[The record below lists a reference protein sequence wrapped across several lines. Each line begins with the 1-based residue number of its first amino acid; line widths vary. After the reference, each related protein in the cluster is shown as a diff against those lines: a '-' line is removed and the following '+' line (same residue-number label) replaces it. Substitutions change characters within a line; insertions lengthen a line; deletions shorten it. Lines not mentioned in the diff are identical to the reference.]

1 MAIKQLE
8 ADLLYQRCD
17 PAQFDFKTT
26 AELEDL
32 SEVIGQPRAV
42 DAVRFGIGIL
52 HKGYNLFAL
61 GPTGTG
67 KHALVQ
73 RYVSEQARAGKLP
86 PDWCYVN
93 NFQQPH
99 EPRML
104 CMPSGRGVELEQ
116 DMEHFV
122 EDLHDVIPTAFDSDE
137 YRTRSSAIKDELSE
151 QREQALGKVQSDAE
165 EKKIALIRT
174 PTGFTLAPMRDDE
187 VLGPEEFEKLPE
199 DERERIERDTE
210 NLQEQLRKV
219 LQQVPGWQKEAR
231 DRISELNREI
241 AASAVSHLINTLR
254 VKYQELPEACEYL
267 DEVEKDIIENFRH
280 FMHEDE
286 EKHGVQ
292 VFGME
297 LAHRDDEMQVDK
309 RYQVNAFITQENHD
323 SAPVIYEDYPSYNN
337 LIGRV
342 EHRAELG
349 ALITD
354 FTMIRPGA
362 LHRANGG
369 YLIVDALKILMQ
381 PFAWEGL
388 KRALQSGEIRIESLA
403 QLMSVISTV
412 SLAPEPIPLNI
423 KVILLGEPHIY
434 YLLSMYDPEFNE
446 LFKVAADFD
455 YRMDRTPESQ
465 QLYARLIG
473 SLVRVESLCHLDR
486 SAVARVIEHSARLLE
501 DGAKLLTHTR
511 SLTDIL
517 READYWATQNEHETV
532 TRDDVQQAIDTR
544 IYRVDRI
551 RERMQ
556 EEISRGT
563 LLIDTSGQKTGQVNG
578 LSVLDLGNFMFG
590 RPSRITA
597 RARMGDGEV
606 VDIEREVEL
615 GGPIHSKG
623 VFILSA
629 LLGAR
634 YLPDR
639 PLALSASLV
648 FEQSYGEVEG
658 DSASSAEFYALLSAL
673 AAVPILQSLAVTGSV
688 NQQGEIQPIGGVNEK
703 IEGFFDVCNMRG
715 LTGDQGVI
723 IPASN
728 VKHLMLRADVREAV
742 TAGKFAIHAIDSV
755 DDGIELLTG
764 LPAGQR
770 DEQGLFPDGSL
781 NRRVEDTLTRYS
793 VAMQA
798 YASSGGKGRQ
808 EEGKLSS

>member
-1 MAIKQLE
+1 MAVNKL
-8 ADLLYQRCD
+8 APDTLYQRCD
-17 PAQFDFKTT
+17 PDTFGFTTT

-32 SEVIGQPRAV
+32 TDVIGQPRAV
-42 DAVRFGIGIL
+42 DAVKFGISIL

-61 GPTGTG
+61 GPTGSG
-67 KHALVQ
+67 KHAMVQ
-73 RYVSEQARAGKLP
+73 RYASEKARAGECP

-99 EPRML
+99 KPRSL
-104 CMPSGRGVELEQ
+104 RMPAGRGIKLEQ
-116 DMEHFV
+116 DMERLV
-122 EDLHDVIPTAFDSDE
+122 QDLHEAIPGVFDSDE
-137 YRTRSSAIKDELSE
+137 YRTHSQAIEEEFNE
-151 QREQALGKVQSDAE
+151 QKEQAIGEVQHNAD
-165 EKKIALIRT
+165 EKQIALIRT
-174 PTGFTLAPMRDDE
+174 PTGFTLAPMRKDE
-187 VLGPEEFEKLPE
+187 VLSPDEFEKLPE
-199 DERERIERDTE
+199 EDRKRIEEDTE
-210 NLQEQLRKV
+210 ILQEQLRKV
-219 LQQVPGWQKEAR
+219 LQQIPTWQKEFH
-231 DRISELNREI
+231 DRIAALNREI
-241 AASAVSHLINTLR
+241 AASAVSNLIDTLR
-254 VKYQELPEACEYL
+254 AEYRELANVIRYL
-267 DEVEKDIIENFRH
+267 DEVEEDVIANFRH
-280 FMHEDE
+280 FLPQE
-286 EKHGVQ
+286 EKRGLRIFGVEVAQ
-292 VFGME
+292 
-297 LAHRDDEMQVDK
+297 RDDEMLVDK
-309 RYQVNAFITQENHD
+309 RYTVNAFITHEHTD
-323 SAPVIYEDYPSYNN
+323 GAPVIYEDYPSYNN

-342 EHRAELG
+342 EHRSELG

-388 KRALQSGEIRIESLA
+388 KRALQAGEIHIESLA
-403 QLMSVISTV
+403 QLMSVVSTV
-412 SLAPEPIPLNI
+412 SLEPETIPLSV

-434 YLLSMYDPEFNE
+434 YLLSMYDPEFSE
-446 LFKVAADFD
+446 LFKVAVDFD

-473 SLVRVESLCHLDR
+473 SLIRVEKLRHLDR

-501 DGAKLLTHTR
+501 DGEKLLTHTR

-517 READYWATQNEHETV
+517 READYWAAEQQHDTV
-532 TRDDVQQAIDTR
+532 TGEDVQQAIDTR
-544 IYRVDRI
+544 IFRVDRI

-556 EEISRGT
+556 EEIRRGT
-563 LLIDTSGQKTGQVNG
+563 LLIDTTGEKTGQVNG
-578 LSVLDLGNFMFG
+578 LSVIDMGNFMFG

-597 RARMGDGEV
+597 RARMGDANV

-658 DSASSAEFYALLSAL
+658 DSASSAEFFALLSAL
-673 AAVPILQSLAVTGSV
+673 ADAPVNQSLAVTGSV

-715 LTGDQGVI
+715 LTGEQGVI
-723 IPASN
+723 IPATN
-728 VKHLMLRADVREAV
+728 IKHLMLREDVREAV
-742 TAGKFAIHAIDSV
+742 AAGKFAIHAIDSV

-764 LPAGQR
+764 LKAGQR
-770 DEQGLFPDGSL
+770 GKKGRFPRGTL

-793 VAMQA
+793 NAMRAHVASA
-798 YASSGGKGRQ
+798 GKG
-808 EEGKLSS
+808 

>member
-1 MAIKQLE
+1 MAVNKL
-8 ADLLYQRCD
+8 APDTLYQRCD
-17 PAQFDFKTT
+17 PDTFDFTTT

-32 SEVIGQPRAV
+32 TDVIGQPRAV
-42 DAVRFGIGIL
+42 DAVKFGISIL

-61 GPTGTG
+61 GPTGSG
-67 KHALVQ
+67 KHAMVQ
-73 RYVSEQARAGKLP
+73 RYASEKARAGECP

-99 EPRML
+99 KPRSL
-104 CMPSGRGVELEQ
+104 RMPAGRGIKLER
-116 DMEHFV
+116 DMERLLQ
-122 EDLHDVIPTAFDSDE
+122 DLHEAIPAVFDSDE
-137 YRTRSSAIKDELSE
+137 YRTHSQAIEEEFNE
-151 QREQALGKVQSDAE
+151 QKEQAIGEVQHNAD
-165 EKKIALIRT
+165 EKQIALIRT
-174 PTGFTLAPMRDDE
+174 PTGFTLAPMRKDE
-187 VLGPEEFEKLPE
+187 VLSPDEFEKLPAE
-199 DERERIERDTE
+199 DRKRIEEDTE
-210 NLQEQLRKV
+210 ILQEQLRRV
-219 LQQVPGWQKEAR
+219 LQQIPTWQKEFH
-231 DRISELNREI
+231 DRIAALNREI
-241 AASAVSHLINTLR
+241 AASAVSNLIDTLR
-254 VKYQELPEACEYL
+254 AEYRELTNVIRFL
-267 DEVEKDIIENFRH
+267 DEVEEDVIANFRH
-280 FMHEDE
+280 FLPQE
-286 EKHGVQ
+286 EKRGLRIFGVEVAQ
-292 VFGME
+292 
-297 LAHRDDEMQVDK
+297 HDDEMLVDK
-309 RYQVNAFITQENHD
+309 RYKVNAFITHEHTD
-323 SAPVIYEDYPSYNN
+323 GAPVIYEDYPSYNN

-342 EHRAELG
+342 EHRSELG

-388 KRALQSGEIRIESLA
+388 KRALQAGEIRIESLA
-403 QLMSVISTV
+403 QLMSVVSTV
-412 SLAPEPIPLNI
+412 SLEPETIPLSV

-434 YLLSMYDPEFNE
+434 YLLSMYDPEFSE
-446 LFKVAADFD
+446 LFKVAVDFD
-455 YRMDRTPESQ
+455 YRMDRTHESQ

-473 SLVRVESLCHLDR
+473 SLIRVEKLRHLDR

-501 DGAKLLTHTR
+501 DGEKLLTHTR

-517 READYWATQNEHETV
+517 READYWAAEQQHDTV
-532 TRDDVQQAIDTR
+532 TGEDVQQAIDTR
-544 IYRVDRI
+544 IFRVDRI

-556 EEISRGT
+556 EEIRRGT
-563 LLIDTSGQKTGQVNG
+563 MLIDTTGEKTGQVNG
-578 LSVLDLGNFMFG
+578 LSVIDMGNFMFG

-597 RARMGDGEV
+597 RARIGDANV

-658 DSASSAEFYALLSAL
+658 DSASSAELFALLSAL
-673 AAVPILQSLAVTGSV
+673 ADAPVNQSLAVTGSV

-715 LTGDQGVI
+715 LTGEQGVI
-723 IPASN
+723 IPATN
-728 VKHLMLRADVREAV
+728 IKHLMLREDVREAV
-742 TAGKFAIHAIDSV
+742 AAGKFAIHAIDSV

-764 LPAGQR
+764 LKAGQR
-770 DEQGLFPDGSL
+770 GKKGRFPRGTL

-793 VAMQA
+793 NAMRA
-798 YASSGGKGRQ
+798 HAASAGKG
-808 EEGKLSS
+808 

>member
-1 MAIKQLE
+1 MAVKQLAPE
-8 ADLLYQRCD
+8 RLYQRCD
-17 PAQFDFKTT
+17 PQQFDFATT
-26 AELEDL
+26 EEREDL
-32 SEVIGQPRAV
+32 SDVIGQPRAV

-61 GPTGTG
+61 GPTGSG
-67 KHALVQ
+67 KHAMVQ
-73 RYVSEQARAGKLP
+73 RYAREKARSGECP

-104 CMPSGRGVELEQ
+104 CMPAGRGIKLEQ
-116 DMEHFV
+116 DMDQLV
-122 EDLHDVIPTAFDSDE
+122 QDLHDAIPAVFDSDE
-137 YRTRSSAIKDELSE
+137 YRTHTQAIEDEFNE
-151 QREQALGKVQSDAE
+151 RKEQAISEIQSKAD
-165 EKKIALIRT
+165 EKHIALMRT
-174 PTGFTLAPMRDDE
+174 PTGFTLAPVREEE
-187 VLGPEEFEKLPE
+187 VLSQDEFEKLPE
-199 DERERIERDTE
+199 EDRKRIEQDTE
-210 NLQEQLRKV
+210 SLQEQLRKM
-219 LQQVPGWQKEAR
+219 LQQIPDWQKEFH
-231 DRISELNREI
+231 DRIAKLNREI
-241 AASAVSHLINTLR
+241 ATSAVSNLVDTLR
-254 VKYQELPEACEYL
+254 NGYQDLPKVIEYL
-267 DEVEKDIIENFRH
+267 ADVEEDVVANFRH
-280 FMHEDE
+280 FLPQEE
-286 EKHGVQ
+286 EKHGLRI
-292 VFGME
+292 FGVE
-297 LAHRDDEMQVDK
+297 LAQHDDEMQMDK
-309 RYQVNAFITQENHD
+309 RYKVNAFMTHEDHD
-323 SAPVIYEDYPSYNN
+323 GAPVIYEDYPSYNN

-349 ALITD
+349 ALLTD

-369 YLIVDALKILMQ
+369 YLIVDALKVLMQ

-388 KRALQSGEIRIESLA
+388 KRALQAGEVRIESLA
-403 QLMSVISTV
+403 QLMSVVSTV
-412 SLAPEPIPLNI
+412 SLEPEPIPLNV

-446 LFKVAADFD
+446 LFKVAVDFD

-473 SLVRVESLCHLDR
+473 SLIRVEKLRHLDR

-501 DGAKLLTHTR
+501 DGEKLLTHTR

-517 READYWATQNEHETV
+517 READYWATEHQHDTV
-532 TRDDVQQAIDTR
+532 SADDVQQAIDAR
-544 IYRVDRI
+544 VYRVDRI

-556 EEISRGT
+556 EEIRRGT
-563 LLIDTSGQKTGQVNG
+563 MLIDTTGQKTGQVNG
-578 LSVLDLGNFMFG
+578 LSVIDMGNFMFG

-597 RARMGDGEV
+597 RTRIGDGQV
-606 VDIEREVEL
+606 LDIEREVEL

-634 YLPDR
+634 YMPDR

-658 DSASSAEFYALLSAL
+658 DSASSAEYFALLSAL
-673 AAVPILQSLAVTGSV
+673 ADAPVFQSLAVTGSV

-723 IPASN
+723 IPATN
-728 VKHLMLRADVREAV
+728 IKHLMLREDVRDAV
-742 TAGKFAIHAIDSV
+742 AAGKFAIHAIDSV

-764 LPAGQR
+764 LPAGKR
-770 DEQGLFPDGSL
+770 NKKGVFPKGSL

-793 VAMQA
+793 EAMQA
-798 YASSGGKGRQ
+798 YASSGGKGSQ
-808 EEGKLSS
+808 GHDKSS

>member
-1 MAIKQLE
+1 MAVNKL
-8 ADLLYQRCD
+8 APDTLYQRCD
-17 PAQFDFKTT
+17 PDTFGFTTT

-32 SEVIGQPRAV
+32 TDVIGQPRAV
-42 DAVRFGIGIL
+42 DAVKFGISIL

-61 GPTGTG
+61 GPTGSG
-67 KHALVQ
+67 KHAMVQ
-73 RYVSEQARAGKLP
+73 RYASEKARAGECP

-99 EPRML
+99 KPRSL
-104 CMPSGRGVELEQ
+104 RMPAGRGIKLEQ
-116 DMEHFV
+116 DMERLV
-122 EDLHDVIPTAFDSDE
+122 QDLHEAIPGVFDSDE
-137 YRTRSSAIKDELSE
+137 YRTHSQAIEEEFNE
-151 QREQALGKVQSDAE
+151 QKEQAIGEVQHNAD
-165 EKKIALIRT
+165 EKQIALIRT
-174 PTGFTLAPMRDDE
+174 PTGFTLAPMRKDE
-187 VLGPEEFEKLPE
+187 VLSPDEFEKLPE
-199 DERERIERDTE
+199 EDRKRIEEDTE
-210 NLQEQLRKV
+210 ILQEQLRKV
-219 LQQVPGWQKEAR
+219 LQQIPTWQKEFH
-231 DRISELNREI
+231 DRIAALNREI
-241 AASAVSHLINTLR
+241 AASAVSNLIDTLR
-254 VKYQELPEACEYL
+254 AEYRELANVIRYL
-267 DEVEKDIIENFRH
+267 DEVEEDVIANFRH
-280 FMHEDE
+280 FLPQE
-286 EKHGVQ
+286 EKRGLRIFGVEVAQ
-292 VFGME
+292 
-297 LAHRDDEMQVDK
+297 RDDEMLVDK
-309 RYQVNAFITQENHD
+309 RYMVNAFITHEHTD
-323 SAPVIYEDYPSYNN
+323 GAPVIYEDYPSYNN

-342 EHRAELG
+342 EHRSELG

-388 KRALQSGEIRIESLA
+388 KRALQAGEIHIESLA
-403 QLMSVISTV
+403 QLMSVVSTV
-412 SLAPEPIPLNI
+412 SLEPETIPLSV

-434 YLLSMYDPEFNE
+434 YLLSMYDPEFSE
-446 LFKVAADFD
+446 LFKVAVDFD

-473 SLVRVESLCHLDR
+473 SLIRVEKLRHLDR

-501 DGAKLLTHTR
+501 DGEKLLTHTR

-517 READYWATQNEHETV
+517 READYWAAEQQHDTV
-532 TRDDVQQAIDTR
+532 TGEDVQQAIDTR
-544 IYRVDRI
+544 IFRVDRI

-556 EEISRGT
+556 EEIRRGT
-563 LLIDTSGQKTGQVNG
+563 LLIDTTGEKTGQVNG
-578 LSVLDLGNFMFG
+578 LSVIDMGNFMFG

-597 RARMGDGEV
+597 RARMGDANV

-658 DSASSAEFYALLSAL
+658 DSASSAEFFALLSAL
-673 AAVPILQSLAVTGSV
+673 ADAPVNQSLAVTGSV

-715 LTGDQGVI
+715 LTGEQGVI
-723 IPASN
+723 IPATN
-728 VKHLMLRADVREAV
+728 IKHLMLREDVREAV
-742 TAGKFAIHAIDSV
+742 AAGKFAIHAIDSV

-764 LPAGQR
+764 LKAGQR
-770 DEQGLFPDGSL
+770 GKKGRFPRGTL

-793 VAMQA
+793 NAMRAHVASA
-798 YASSGGKGRQ
+798 GKG
-808 EEGKLSS
+808 

>member
-1 MAIKQLE
+1 
-8 ADLLYQRCD
+8 
-17 PAQFDFKTT
+17 
-26 AELEDL
+26 
-32 SEVIGQPRAV
+32 
-42 DAVRFGIGIL
+42 
-52 HKGYNLFAL
+52 L

-73 RYVSEQARAGKLP
+73 RYAIEHARTGTLP

-99 EPRML
+99 EPRKL
-104 CMPSGRGVELEQ
+104 RMPPGRGVALER
-116 DMEHFV
+116 DMERLV
-122 EDLHDVIPTAFDSDE
+122 EDLYDAIPTVFESDE
-137 YRTRSSAIKDELSE
+137 YRTRSQAIDEELSE
-151 QREQALGKVQSDAE
+151 QKEQALKIIRDDAE
-165 EKKIALIRT
+165 NKKIGLIRT
-174 PTGFTLAPMRDDE
+174 PTGFTLAPMRKGE
-187 VLGPEEFEKLPE
+187 ALSPEEFDKLPE
-199 DERERIERDTE
+199 GKRKRIEQDVE
-210 NLQEQLRKV
+210 KLQEQLRKM
-219 LQQVPGWQKEAR
+219 LQEVPAWQKAVR
-231 DRISELNREI
+231 DRISELNREM
-241 AASAVSHLINTLR
+241 AASAVSHLIDALR
-254 VKYQELPEACEYL
+254 ERFQELPEVIKYL
-267 DEVEKDIIENFRH
+267 DEVEKDTIENFRR
-280 FMHEDE
+280 FLRHEDE
-286 EKHGVQ
+286 KHGAQ

-297 LAHRDDEMQVDK
+297 LAQRDDEMQVDV
-309 RYQVNAFITQENHD
+309 RYRINALITHEGHD
-323 SAPVIYEDYPSYNN
+323 GAPVIYEDYPSYNN

-369 YLIVDALKILMQ
+369 YLILDAHKVLMQ

-388 KRALQSGEIRIESLA
+388 KRALQAEEVRIESLA
-403 QLMSVISTV
+403 QLMSLVSTV
-412 SLAPEPIPLNI
+412 SLEPEPIPLDV
-423 KVILLGEPHIY
+423 KVILLGEPYIY
-434 YLLSMYDPEFNE
+434 YLLSMLDPEFNE
-446 LFKVAADFD
+446 LFKVAVDFD

-473 SLVRVESLCHLDR
+473 SLVRVEKLRHLDR
-486 SAVARVIEHSARLLE
+486 SAVARVIEHSARQLE
-501 DGAKLLTHTR
+501 DGEKLLTHTR
-511 SLTDIL
+511 SLTDML
-517 READYWATQNEHETV
+517 READYWAAQHEHGTI
-532 TRDDVQQAIDTR
+532 TRADVQQAVDAR
-544 IYRVDRI
+544 IHRADRI
-551 RERMQ
+551 HEHMQ
-556 EEISRGT
+556 EEIRRGT
-563 LLIDTSGQKTGQVNG
+563 FLIDTSGQKTGQVNG

-597 RARMGDGEV
+597 RARMGDDDV

-648 FEQSYGEVEG
+648 FEQSYGEIEG

-673 AAVPILQSLAVTGSV
+673 ADAPVQQSLAVTGSV

-723 IPASN
+723 IPATN
-728 VKHLMLRADVREAV
+728 VKHLMLREDVREAV
-742 TAGKFAIHAIDSV
+742 EAGKFAVHAIDSV

-781 NRRVEDTLTRYS
+781 NRLVEDTLTRYS

-798 YASSGGKGRQ
+798 YASSGGKGSHG
-808 EEGKLSS
+808 EDKPSS

>member
-1 MAIKQLE
+1 MAVNKL
-8 ADLLYQRCD
+8 APDTLYQRCD
-17 PAQFDFKTT
+17 PDTFGFTTT

-32 SEVIGQPRAV
+32 TDVIGQPRAV
-42 DAVRFGIGIL
+42 DAVKFGISIL

-61 GPTGTG
+61 GPTGSG
-67 KHALVQ
+67 KHAMVQ
-73 RYVSEQARAGKLP
+73 RYASEKARAGECP

-99 EPRML
+99 KPRSL
-104 CMPSGRGVELEQ
+104 RMPAGRGIKLEQ
-116 DMEHFV
+116 DMERLV
-122 EDLHDVIPTAFDSDE
+122 QDLHEAIPGVFDSDE
-137 YRTRSSAIKDELSE
+137 YRTHSQAIEEEFNE
-151 QREQALGKVQSDAE
+151 QKEQAIGEVQHNAD
-165 EKKIALIRT
+165 EKQIALIRT
-174 PTGFTLAPMRDDE
+174 PTGFTLAPMRKDE
-187 VLGPEEFEKLPE
+187 VLSPDEFEKLPE
-199 DERERIERDTE
+199 EDRKRIEEDTE
-210 NLQEQLRKV
+210 ILQEQLRKV
-219 LQQVPGWQKEAR
+219 LQQIPTWQKEFH
-231 DRISELNREI
+231 DRIAALNREI
-241 AASAVSHLINTLR
+241 AASAVSNLIDTLR
-254 VKYQELPEACEYL
+254 AEYRELANVIRYL
-267 DEVEKDIIENFRH
+267 DEVEEDVIANFRH
-280 FMHEDE
+280 FLPQE
-286 EKHGVQ
+286 EKRGLRIFGVEVAQ
-292 VFGME
+292 
-297 LAHRDDEMQVDK
+297 RDDEMLVDK
-309 RYQVNAFITQENHD
+309 RYMVNAFITHEHTD
-323 SAPVIYEDYPSYNN
+323 GAPVIYEDYPSYNN

-342 EHRAELG
+342 EHRSELG

-388 KRALQSGEIRIESLA
+388 KRALQAGEIHIESLA
-403 QLMSVISTV
+403 QLMSVVSTV
-412 SLAPEPIPLNI
+412 SLEPETIPLSV

-434 YLLSMYDPEFNE
+434 YLLSMYDPEFSE
-446 LFKVAADFD
+446 LFKVAVDFD

-473 SLVRVESLCHLDR
+473 SLIRVEKLRHLDR

-501 DGAKLLTHTR
+501 DGEKLLTHTR

-517 READYWATQNEHETV
+517 READYWAAEQQHDTV
-532 TRDDVQQAIDTR
+532 TGEDVQQAIDTR
-544 IYRVDRI
+544 IFRVDRI

-556 EEISRGT
+556 EEIRRGT
-563 LLIDTSGQKTGQVNG
+563 LLIDTTGEKTGQVNG
-578 LSVLDLGNFMFG
+578 LSVIDMGNFMFG

-597 RARMGDGEV
+597 RARMGDANV

-658 DSASSAEFYALLSAL
+658 DSASSAELFALLSAL
-673 AAVPILQSLAVTGSV
+673 ADAPVNQSLAVTGSV

-715 LTGDQGVI
+715 LTGEQGVI
-723 IPASN
+723 IPATN
-728 VKHLMLRADVREAV
+728 IKHLMLREDVREAV
-742 TAGKFAIHAIDSV
+742 AAGKFAIHAIDSV

-764 LPAGQR
+764 LKAGQR
-770 DEQGLFPDGSL
+770 GKKGRFPRGTL

-793 VAMQA
+793 NAMRAHVASA
-798 YASSGGKGRQ
+798 GKG
-808 EEGKLSS
+808 